1 MGHINGDDDGV
12 GYGVRGRS
20 AGNTTG
26 VRGLTGNAVF
36 DPDVDPGNVAVF
48 GKGSDESYAGVYG
61 KSEAQ
66 AGVYGD
72 SVRGMGVYGTCPRGI
87 GMKGE
92 TELGIGVWGLS
103 ESEDSSAVI
112 GDSLWGTGVSGST
125 YDGDGVY
132 GHSLWGIG
140 VHGESSE
147 GIGVSGLSDKNAGVH
162 GISNGGGAAGVR
174 AWGFGSAGV
183 ASLSDDTAGVWLGN
197 FSAGEFWGDVNIYGN
212 LTSGT
217 KGFKIDHPLDP
228 SNKYLYHSS
237 VESPDMKNVYDGVVV
252 LDAKGEAVVVLAAWF
267 EALNKDF
274 RYQLTPIGA
283 PGPNLHLAEEIK
295 NQRFKIAGGSSGMK
309 VCWQVTGIRH
319 DALAQANPLVV
330 EQDKLANERDHYL
343 HPEAHGYPAQKSMVE
358 VRHPEELGQF
368 RKEQQKIT

>member
-1 MGHINGDDDGV
+1 
-12 GYGVRGRS
+12 
-20 AGNTTG
+20 
-26 VRGLTGNAVF
+26 
-36 DPDVDPGNVAVF
+36 
-48 GKGSDESYAGVYG
+48 
-61 KSEAQ
+61 
-66 AGVYGD
+66 
-72 SVRGMGVYGTCPRGI
+72 MGVYGTCPRGI

-174 AWGFGSAGV
+174 AWGFGRAGV

-252 LDAKGEAVVVLAAWF
+252 LDDKGEAVVVLAAWF

-274 RYQLTPIGA
+274 RYQLTPIGT
-283 PGPNLHLAEEIK
+283 PGPNLHIAEEIE
-295 NQRFKIAGGSSGMK
+295 NQCFKIAGGSSGMK

-330 EQDKLANERDHYL
+330 EQDKLANERDYYL
-343 HPEAHGYPAQKSMVE
+343 HPEAHGYPAQKSIVE
-358 VRHPEELGQF
+358 VLYPEELRRF
-368 RKEQQKIT
+368 REEQQKIT

>member
-12 GYGVRGRS
+12 GYGVRGH
-20 AGNTTG
+20 GTINTTG

-36 DPDVDPGNVAVF
+36 DPNVDPPNVGVF
-48 GKGSDESYAGVYG
+48 GKGGSNESGDDGALGVFGKSEFRAGVYG
-61 KSEAQ
+61 KSIR
-66 AGVYGD
+66 
-72 SVRGMGVYGTCPRGI
+72 SMGVYG
-87 GMKGE
+87 
-92 TELGIGVWGLS
+92 
-103 ESEDSSAVI
+103 ESDSSF
-112 GDSLWGTGVSGST
+112 GVYGSSDT
-125 YDGDGVY
+125 AAGVNGRGVFGDGVA
-132 GHSLWGIG
+132 GQSNSGNG
-140 VHGESSE
+140 VAGES
-147 GIGVSGLSDKNAGVH
+147 IGGFGVYGSSDTGVGVQGTSDKNAGVH

-217 KGFKIDHPLDP
+217 KSFKIDHPLDP

-252 LDAKGEAVVVLAAWF
+252 LDTKGEAVVVLSAWF
-267 EALNKDF
+267 DALNKEF

-283 PGPNLHLAEEIK
+283 PGPNLHIAKEIE

-309 VCWQVTGIRH
+309 VCWQVTGIRQ
-319 DALAQANPLVV
+319 DPLAQANPLVV

-343 HPEAHGYPAQKSMVE
+343 HPAAHGYPAQKSMVE